1 MTEYIYIYIIK
12 STNFVKI
19 KQNLTS
25 FNSKEEIKMR
35 VTIDLDRDII
45 IIPDNFFKKIGE
57 ENEKLE
63 KYGATAVDPL
73 VRIWHSFF
81 TAMDD
86 TNNRLLTQ
94 TNAKTS
100 TRKKKTVN
108 VEETKKR
115 IDKEKEIIA
124 EKKAEAEKAAAD
136 KK

>member
-1 MTEYIYIYIIK
+1 MKNTQEI
-12 STNFVKI
+12 TF
-19 KQNLTS
+19 

-73 VRIWHSFF
+73 VRIEHSFF

-94 TNAKTS
+94 TNAKTT

-108 VEETKKR
+108 VEETEQRMK
-115 IDKEKEIIA
+115 KEKEKFA
-124 EKKAEAEKAAAD
+124 EEKAEKAAAD